1 MSDEQRKAQLKAA
14 ASAYFEALRKKDFD
28 AIPYADGVS
37 LRAPLTPGGMHG
49 PLSGRETLRTDWW
62 APLPSI
68 LGEVEVF
75 DLYYNH
81 ELTAVIAEAEVEV
94 TNPPARLRVAD
105 RFTVDRNGRIIEQ
118 VNHFDP
124 RDVTNPKA

>member
-1 MSDEQRKAQLKAA
+1 MSAEHRKAQLKAA
-14 ASAYFEALRKKDFD
+14 ASAYFDALRKKDFD
-28 AIPYADGVS
+28 LIPYAENVL

-49 PLSGRETLRTDWW
+49 PLTGRETLRSVWW
-62 APLPSI
+62 APIPSI
-68 LGEVEVF
+68 LGHVKLV
-75 DLYYNH
+75 DLYYND

-105 RFTVDRNGRIIEQ
+105 RFTVDEDGRIIEQ

-124 RDVTNPKA
+124 RDVTNPKP